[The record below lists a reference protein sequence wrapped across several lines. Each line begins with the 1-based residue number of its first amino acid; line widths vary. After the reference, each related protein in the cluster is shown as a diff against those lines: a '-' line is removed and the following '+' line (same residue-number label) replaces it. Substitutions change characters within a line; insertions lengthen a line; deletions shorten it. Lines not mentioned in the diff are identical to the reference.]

1 MSETDLFTLYGALAA
16 VAAITTALQ
25 AAVALLPLSQ
35 FDGVDAR
42 RRNSAPGEQA
52 YNDATRDAKS
62 YYRAGWLLN
71 LGAVAVNAAVLVSWG
86 YVALRP
92 IQGPSWFL
100 WLPFC
105 AVAAAAAC
113 LVGVAGTGLY
123 RLHGVRR

>member
-35 FDGVDAR
+35 YDSVDGR

-52 YNDATRDAKS
+52 YNNATRDARG
-62 YYRAGWLLN
+62 YYRSGWILN
-71 LGAVAVNAAVLVSWG
+71 VGAVAVNAAVLVSWG
-86 YVALRP
+86 YVAWQP
-92 IQGPSWFL
+92 VKGPSWFL

-105 AVAAAAAC
+105 AVAAAAAF
-113 LVGVAGTGLY
+113 LVGVAATGLY

>member
-35 FDGVDAR
+35 YDGVDAR
-42 RRNSAPGEQA
+42 RRNSAPGQQA

-62 YYRAGWLLN
+62 YYRSGWILN
-71 LGAVAVNAAVLVSWG
+71 LGVVAVNAAVLVSWG
-86 YVALRP
+86 YVAWRP
-92 IQGPSWFL
+92 IKGPSWFL

-105 AVAAAAAC
+105 AVAGAAAC
-113 LVGVAGTGLY
+113 LVGVAATGLF
-123 RLHGVRR
+123 RLHGVRK